1 MNRLFLLFS
10 NLRFIFSNALRSF
23 IPPQVVFE
31 EKTQVD
37 VVCIFPQKC
46 VFFFHARRRGHKF
59 HWKKQFLYTKW
70 SLYTYETGGLKTRT
84 TQLAFFIKKKD
95 RWKRRTNVLLFCFTI
110 IEHYILTCC
119 SFIHPQHS
127 CRRGAMK
134 QNIQR
139 SVRHGHMKW
148 RNG

>member
-1 MNRLFLLFS
+1 MES
-10 NLRFIFSNALRSF
+10 VHLRDRGIEDTHDTTR
-23 IPPQVVFE
+23 
-31 EKTQVD
+31 
-37 VVCIFPQKC
+37 
-46 VFFFHARRRGHKF
+46 FFY
-59 HWKKQFLYTKW
+59 L
-70 SLYTYETGGLKTRT
+70 
-84 TQLAFFIKKKD
+84 KKKD

-134 QNIQR
+134 KNIQR